1 MLQPA
6 GGAGVTRFLA
16 SVRDADEAAIALAG
30 GADIIDFKDPQAGA
44 LGAVAPD
51 VVREG
56 VTRIAGARPV
66 SAVLGDLPMAA
77 EPLRAAAE
85 TMAATGVDYL
95 KLGIFPGGNAEAALA
110 ALAPLA
116 ARVKLVAVFFADRH
130 PDLSL
135 LALLV
140 EHGFTGAMLDTAGKN
155 GARLLDHLDIAQL
168 GRVVAECR
176 RLGLLAG
183 LAGALEL
190 PDIPRLLLLSPDL
203 LGFRT
208 ALCGAGGRTGA
219 IAAESVAMVRAL
231 IPGAAAGAAPG
242 GVDFRLLAARGYAPE
257 QESDPA
263 LTDRVHLRDFV
274 LPMTVGVYAH
284 ERARPQAVRFAVT
297 AVIARPRRQV
307 ADLRDVFSY
316 DVISDTIRM
325 LADAGHVGL
334 VETLAERIA
343 ARLLAHPRV
352 LKVEVCVEKLETG
365 TGIVGITLER
375 GREAAALAYPASA
388 WGGGA

>member
-1 MLQPA
+1 M
-6 GGAGVTRFLA
+6 TWFLA

-30 GADIIDFKDPQAGA
+30 GADVIDFKDPAAGA
-44 LGAVAPD
+44 LGAVAPGI
-51 VVREG
+51 VREG
-56 VTRIAGARPV
+56 AALVAGARPV
-66 SAVLGDLPMAA
+66 SAVLGDLPMHAA
-77 EPLRAAAE
+77 LLRDAAE

-95 KLGIFPGGNAEAALA
+95 KLGIFPGGDAEAALA

-116 ARVKLVAVFFADRH
+116 ARVKLVAVFFADRN

-135 LALLV
+135 LALLA
-140 EHGFTGAMLDTAGKN
+140 EHRFAGAMLDTAGKN
-155 GARLLDHLDIAQL
+155 GARLLDHMDIARL
-168 GRVVAECR
+168 GRFVAECR
-176 RLGLLAG
+176 RLGLLSG
-183 LAGALEL
+183 LAGGLEL
-190 PDIPRLLLLSPDL
+190 PDIPRLLLLAPDL

-208 ALCGAGGRTGA
+208 ALCGAHGRASA
-219 IAAESVAMVRAL
+219 IEAESVAMVRAL
-231 IPGAAAGAAPG
+231 IPGLGTGAAPG

-274 LPMTVGVYAH
+274 LPMKIGVYAH
-284 ERARPQAVRFAVT
+284 ERARPQNVRFAVT
-297 AVIARPRRQV
+297 VVIARPRRLV

-343 ARLLAHPRV
+343 ARLLAHPPV
-352 LKVEVCVEKLETG
+352 LKVEIRVEKLETG
-365 TGIVGITLER
+365 TGIVGITIER
-375 GREAAALAYPASA
+375 TREAAVVTLPYLVGAS
-388 WGGGA
+388 GAEA

>member
-1 MLQPA
+1 M
-6 GGAGVTRFLA
+6 TRFLA

-30 GADIIDFKDPQAGA
+30 GADIIDFKDPAAGA
-44 LGAVAPD
+44 LGAVAPEI
-51 VVREG
+51 VRDG
-56 VTRIAGARPV
+56 VQRIAGARPV

-77 EPLRAAAE
+77 GPLRAAAE
-85 TMAATGVDYL
+85 TMAATGIDYV
-95 KLGIFPGGNAEAALA
+95 KLGIFPGGDAEAALA

-116 ARVKLVAVFFADRH
+116 ARVKLVAVFFADRA

-135 LALLV
+135 LALLA

-155 GARLLDHLDIAQL
+155 GTRLLDHLDIARL
-168 GRVVAECR
+168 GRFVAECR
-176 RLGLLAG
+176 RLGLLSG

-208 ALCGAGGRTGA
+208 ALCGAEGRGGA
-219 IAAESVAMVRAL
+219 IEAESVAMVRAL
-231 IPGAAAGAAPG
+231 IPGLGTGAAPG

-263 LTDRVHLRDFV
+263 LTDRVHLHDFV
-274 LPMTVGVYAH
+274 LPMAIGVYAH
-284 ERARPQAVRFAVT
+284 ERARAQKVRFAVT
-297 AVIARPRRQV
+297 AVIARPRHAV

-352 LKVEVCVEKLETG
+352 VKVEICVEKLETG
-365 TGIVGITLER
+365 TGIVGITIER
-375 GREAAALAYPASA
+375 TREAAIAALPYLA
-388 WGGGA
+388 GAAGVGT

>member
-1 MLQPA
+1 M
-6 GGAGVTRFLA
+6 TWFLA

-30 GADIIDFKDPQAGA
+30 GADVIDFKDPAAGA
-44 LGAVAPD
+44 LGAVAPEI
-51 VVREG
+51 VREG
-56 VTRIAGARPV
+56 VARVAGRRPV

-77 EPLRAAAE
+77 TPLCAAAE
-85 TMAATGVDYL
+85 AMAATGVDYL
-95 KLGIFPGGNAEAALA
+95 KLGIFPGGDAEAALA
-110 ALAPLA
+110 ALAPLT
-116 ARVKLVAVFFADRH
+116 ARVKLVAVFFADRA

-135 LALLV
+135 LALLA
-140 EHGFTGAMLDTAGKN
+140 ERGFAGAMLDTAGKN
-155 GARLLDHLDIAQL
+155 GARLLDHFDIARL
-168 GRVVAECR
+168 GRFVAECR

-208 ALCGAGGRTGA
+208 ALCGATGRKGA
-219 IAAESVAMVRAL
+219 IEAESVAMVRAL
-231 IPGAAAGAAPG
+231 IPGETSKDASG
-242 GVDFRLLAARGYAPE
+242 GVDFRLLAARGYAPA

-274 LPMTVGVYAH
+274 LPMTIGVYAH
-284 ERARPQAVRFAVT
+284 ERARPQKVRFAVT
-297 AVIARPRRQV
+297 AIIARPRRAV

-343 ARLLAHPRV
+343 ARLLAHPPV
-352 LKVEVCVEKLETG
+352 LKVEICVEKLETG
-365 TGIVGITLER
+365 TGVVGITIAR
-375 GREAAALAYPASA
+375 ARQAAALAYPASA
-388 WGGGA
+388 WGAGA

>member
-1 MLQPA
+1 M
-6 GGAGVTRFLA
+6 TRFLA

-30 GADIIDFKDPQAGA
+30 GADIIDFKDPAAGA
-44 LGAVAPD
+44 LGAVAPEI
-51 VVREG
+51 VRDG
-56 VTRIAGARPV
+56 VQRIAGARPV

-77 EPLRAAAE
+77 GPLRAAAE
-85 TMAATGVDYL
+85 TMAATGIDYV
-95 KLGIFPGGNAEAALA
+95 KLGIFPGGDAEAALA

-116 ARVKLVAVFFADRH
+116 ARVKLVAVFFADRA

-135 LALLV
+135 LALLA

-155 GARLLDHLDIAQL
+155 GTRLLDHLDIARL
-168 GRVVAECR
+168 GRFVAECR
-176 RLGLLAG
+176 RLGLLSG

-208 ALCGAGGRTGA
+208 ALCGAEGRGGA
-219 IAAESVAMVRAL
+219 IEAESVAMVRAL
-231 IPGAAAGAAPG
+231 IPGLGTGAAPG

-263 LTDRVHLRDFV
+263 LTDRVHLHDFV
-274 LPMTVGVYAH
+274 LPMAIGVYAH
-284 ERARPQAVRFAVT
+284 ERARTQKVRFSVT
-297 AVIARPRRQV
+297 AVIARPRHAV

-352 LKVEVCVEKLETG
+352 VKVEICVDKLETG
-365 TGIVGITLER
+365 TGIVGITIER
-375 GREAAALAYPASA
+375 TREAAIAALPYLA
-388 WGGGA
+388 GAAGVGT

>member
-1 MLQPA
+1 M
-6 GGAGVTRFLA
+6 TWFLA

-30 GADIIDFKDPQAGA
+30 GADVIDFKDPAAGA
-44 LGAVAPD
+44 LGAVAPEI
-51 VVREG
+51 VREG
-56 VTRIAGARPV
+56 VARVAGRRPV
-66 SAVLGDLPMAA
+66 SAVLGDLPMQAA
-77 EPLRAAAE
+77 PLCAAAE
-85 TMAATGVDYL
+85 AMAATGVDYL
-95 KLGIFPGGNAEAALA
+95 KLGIFPGGDAEAALA

-116 ARVKLVAVFFADRH
+116 ARVKLVAVFFADRT

-135 LALLV
+135 LALLA
-140 EHGFTGAMLDTAGKN
+140 EHGFAGAMLDTAGKN
-155 GARLLDHLDIAQL
+155 GARLLDHLDIARL
-168 GRVVAECR
+168 GRFVAECR

-208 ALCGAGGRTGA
+208 ALCGATGRKGA
-219 IAAESVAMVRAL
+219 IDAESVAMVRAL
-231 IPGAAAGAAPG
+231 IPGETSKDASG
-242 GVDFRLLAARGYAPE
+242 GVDFRLLAARGYAPA

-274 LPMTVGVYAH
+274 LPMTIGVYAH
-284 ERARPQAVRFAVT
+284 ERARPQKVRFAVT
-297 AVIARPRRQV
+297 AIIARPRRAV

-343 ARLLAHPRV
+343 ARLLAHPPV
-352 LKVEVCVEKLETG
+352 LKVEICVEKLETG
-365 TGIVGITLER
+365 TGVVGITIAR
-375 GREAAALAYPASA
+375 AREAAALAYPASA